1 MQTASFSEL
10 FYTNNSQNQLIPT
23 CFLETNES
31 KKDYLH
37 TKMFKN
43 LQNDSEIVDLLIDSS
58 FVVDMIRGFQGVL

>member
-10 FYTNNSQNQLIPT
+10 FYTNNSKNQLIPT

-37 TKMFKN
+37 TRMFKN
-43 LQNDSEIVDLLIDSS
+43 LQNDSDCRFVDRL
-58 FVVDMIRGFQGVL
+58 